1 VNLCFSEEMIIM
13 VMTQLYDD
21 DGERSQH
28 SFAIQSLV
36 RDLGVP
42 QDEVKQYYEEALR
55 DLKAGA
61 KIKVYL
67 TVLASR
73 RVKETLLEKIK
84 DIRRVA
90 KRG

>member
-1 VNLCFSEEMIIM
+1 M
-13 VMTQLYDD
+13 VMTQLYEN

-36 RDLGVP
+36 RDLGIS
-42 QDEVKQYYEEALR
+42 QDEIHQHYEDALR

-61 KIKVYL
+61 RIKVFL
-67 TVLASR
+67 SVLASR
-73 RVKETLLEKIK
+73 RVKEALLEKVQ
-84 DIRRVA
+84 DIRRAA